1 MFEITRD
8 DAGTIQLRGR
18 FDAAQVTRAKEV
30 FSLVD
35 DSCEVDFSE
44 LSYISSAGLGL
55 LFATQ
60 KRLVDRGGALT
71 LTNLNPHIREVFR
84 IAGFDHIF
92 EIGTSEGGQRTG

>member
-8 DAGTIQLRGR
+8 DDGTIRLQGR
-18 FDAAQVTRAKEV
+18 FDAARVDDAKAV
-30 FSLVD
+30 FARVD
-35 DSCEVDFSE
+35 DSCTVDFDG
-44 LSYISSAGLGL
+44 LGYISSAGLGV

-60 KRLVDRGGALT
+60 KRLADRGAGLT

-92 EIGTSEGGQRTG
+92 AIDE

>member
-8 DAGTIQLRGR
+8 TAGNVHLNGR
-18 FDAAQVTRAKEV
+18 FDAGQVGTAKEV

-35 DSCEVDFSE
+35 DSCLVDFSE

-60 KRLVDRGGALT
+60 KRLVDQGRALT
-71 LTNLNPHIREVFR
+71 LANLNPHIREVFR
-84 IAGFDHIF
+84 IAGFDNIF
-92 EIGTSEGGQRTG
+92 EIDE